1 MKKCILSFLLS
12 CLVIITNAQ
21 EQDPKEAAKTFIR
34 SGDYTNAIGVL
45 NRALQKDPNNL
56 EMQKDLA
63 FAYYLHRDYAKA
75 LEIAKGFP
83 ARKDVDVQ
91 AYQILGMAYKAVEK
105 RKDAE
110 QMYEAALKK
119 FPMSGPLYNEYG
131 ELLWAKKD
139 FAIAAK
145 TWEKGIETD
154 PNYPGNYYNVAK
166 FYFYSVDKIWG
177 LIYGEMFVNLESYSQ
192 RTVEIKTLVL
202 EGYKKLFSEDN
213 MVKHQNMKNEFVKSV
228 IETLSK
234 HSAAIN
240 IGITTETLTALRTK
254 FILDWYEKNAARFP
268 FRLFDLHRQLLKN
281 GMFDAYNQWLFG
293 AAENLMAYQTWVSS
307 HTEENDEFIKLHKN
321 RLFKVPIGQYYQNVP
336 VK

>member
-1 MKKCILSFLLS
+1 MKKLLLFS
-12 CLVIITNAQ
+12 VISISSLLGIAQ
-21 EQDPKEAAKTFIR
+21 DEDPKAVAKTFIR
-34 SGDYTNAIGVL
+34 TGDYTNAIGVL

-75 LEIAKGFP
+75 LETAKGFP
-83 ARKDVDVQ
+83 ARKDADVQ
-91 AYQILGMAYKAVEK
+91 AYQILGMVYKAVEK

-154 PNYPGNYYNVAK
+154 PNYSGNYYNAAK

-192 RTVEIKTLVL
+192 RTVEIKNLVL
-202 EGYKKLFSEDN
+202 EGYKKLFSEDD
-213 MVKHQNMKNEFVKSV
+213 MVKDQNMRNEFVKTV
-228 IETLSK
+228 IETFRK
-234 HSAAIN
+234 HSAVIN
-240 IGITTETLTALRTK
+240 TGITTETLIALRTK
-254 FILDWYEKNAARFP
+254 FILDWYEKNATRFP

-293 AAENLMAYQTWVSS
+293 AAENLMAYQTWVSN

-321 RLFKVPIGQYYQNVP
+321 RLFKVPIGQYYQVVP